1 MRKPPPTHHY
11 LPCVS
16 HTVLCRFKLI
26 GRVVNVD
33 EWATQ
38 GPLSTA
44 EHRLLTAYNE
54 KPLLTRP
61 QHRFHSGDNYLE
73 VRVLGMCWAWE
84 QQDAAQCQE
93 CRVQGSIVAG
103 RQRGAEVLSTPADMC
118 HEQAEP

>member
-1 MRKPPPTHHY
+1 MRKTPPTHHC
-11 LPCVS
+11 LPCMS

-73 VRVLGMCWAWE
+73 VRVLGMGTAGCSAVPG
-84 QQDAAQCQE
+84 
-93 CRVQGSIVAG
+93 VQGAG
-103 RQRGAEVLSTPADMC
+103 QHSGRAPERCRGVTPALK
-118 HEQAEP
+118 AEPQN

>member
-73 VRVLGMCWAWE
+73 VCVCVRHANSRMRRSARRAGCR
-84 QQDAAQCQE
+84 AAQQ
-93 CRVQGSIVAG
+93 QGARMAQGCYPSLEG
-103 RQRGAEVLSTPADMC
+103 
-118 HEQAEP
+118 